1 MKNGLVTLVT
11 MECPPVY
18 NGLVIDFATK
28 IDMGSHERF
37 YNTFDSETGFIRTTN
52 LYLSGTTVC

>member
-1 MKNGLVTLVT
+1 MKNGLVTRVT
-11 MECPPVY
+11 MEYPPVY

-28 IDMGSHERF
+28 IDMESNERF
-37 YNTFDSETGFIRTTN
+37 YNTLDSETGFIRTTN